1 MTENKVKSIL
11 KTFFTSRGLTLKD
24 VVEKYNEAHPDQQM
38 SLQSFSNKLSRGSI
52 RFSEVIDILDVIG
65 YQVNFGEKNDFVFKT
80 RKSLNLSSCVIM
92 GTYVEEAEV
101 WLNTKIG
108 TKKISKLDEI
118 MLMHQAS
125 ELFDVGFYAENGK
138 IQIFQD
144 EEQKQ
149 RFEMGRYGEM

>member
-1 MTENKVKSIL
+1 MSDNKAKSIL
-11 KTFFTSRGLTLKD
+11 KAFFNSKGLSFKD
-24 VVEKYNEAHPDQQM
+24 VVDKYNEAYPDQQM

-65 YQVNFGEKNDFVFKT
+65 YQVNFGEKASFVFKT
-80 RKSLNLSSCVIM
+80 RKSHNLTSCVIM
-92 GTYVEEAEV
+92 GTYVDEAEV
-101 WLNTKIG
+101 WLKTKIG

-125 ELFDVGFYAENGK
+125 ELFDVGFYADNGK

-144 EEQKQ
+144 EDQKQ
-149 RFEMGRYGEM
+149 KFEMGNLGEL